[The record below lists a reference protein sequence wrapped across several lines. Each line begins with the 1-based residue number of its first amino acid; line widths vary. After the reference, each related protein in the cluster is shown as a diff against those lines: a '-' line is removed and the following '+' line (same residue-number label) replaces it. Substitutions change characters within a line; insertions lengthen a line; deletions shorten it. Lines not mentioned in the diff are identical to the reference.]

1 MRRVGARVGG
11 VSSISGA
18 IESRRAFSVGAGVG
32 PGYLSGGRGEEEEDV
47 PSVGPQR
54 PNEKV
59 LCQPPAQN
67 FGPIFVNPFFIFFI
81 LHKYFFRVSRY
92 IRMVHN

>member
-1 MRRVGARVGG
+1 MRRGARVGG

-18 IESRRAFSVGAGVG
+18 IESRGAFSVGAGVG
-32 PGYLSGGRGEEEEDV
+32 PGYLSGGEEEEEDV

-67 FGPIFVNPFFIFFI
+67 FGPIFVNPLLIFFSSSQI
-81 LHKYFFRVSRY
+81 LFQSQQD

>member
-32 PGYLSGGRGEEEEDV
+32 PGYLSGGGRRRRRRTSPQSGHSARTRRF
-47 PSVGPQR
+47 SVSHQHRILGPY
-54 PNEKV
+54 
-59 LCQPPAQN
+59 L
-67 FGPIFVNPFFIFFI
+67 
-81 LHKYFFRVSRY
+81 
-92 IRMVHN
+92 